1 MTKEDVQ
8 QTQSIARVRVHVERC
23 IRRVKENK
31 LFDKVIP
38 LSVCGSIDQLFTVAC
53 LLVNYQNGPL
63 VKTWATQK

>member
-63 VKTWATQK
+63 VKAWATQK